1 MVVGTILCAVALGR
15 YQDAFDQKNKGL
27 AVAGLVIGI
36 VVLAILLLVLILLT
50 GGGFSA
56 FCCSFQIFRANKK
69 PLLLQERFFLT
80 REHTAAVTC
89 YQLLSRKPTL

>member
-56 FCCSFQIFRANKK
+56 F
-69 PLLLQERFFLT
+69 
-80 REHTAAVTC
+80 
-89 YQLLSRKPTL
+89 